1 MYEVKEDILTA
12 TNEKTNR
19 MHLIPLYSRE
29 VMDGDSLYKV
39 SAGTSGTMEGD
50 DDDARTIIELCNPVG
65 HGLFRIREDKD
76 GDGCG
81 VSITAIGDDDLR
93 CLIKALK
100 FAAKVLEEEAFEID
114 D

>member
-12 TNEKTNR
+12 TSKTTDR
-19 MHLIPLYSRE
+19 THLIPLYSRE
-29 VMDGDSLYKV
+29 VVDGDSLYKV
-39 SAGTSGTMEGD
+39 SAGTSGTMDGED
-50 DDDARTIIELCNPVG
+50 DTRTIIEICNPVG
-65 HGLFRIREDKD
+65 LGLFRLHKDED

-100 FAAKVLEEEAFEID
+100 FATKVLEEEALEIND
-114 D
+114 

>member
-1 MYEVKEDILTA
+1 MYEVKEEILTA
-12 TNEKTNR
+12 TSKKTDR
-19 MHLIPLYSRE
+19 THLIPFYSRE
-29 VMDGDSLYKV
+29 VFDGDSVYKV
-39 SAGTSGTMEGD
+39 SAGTSGTMAGD
-50 DDDARTIIELCNPVG
+50 DDDSRTIIEICNPVG
-65 HGLFRIREDKD
+65 HGLFRIRKDED

-100 FAAKVLEEEAFEID
+100 FATRVLEEEAFEID

>member
-1 MYEVKEDILTA
+1 MYEVSEDILNA
-12 TNEKTNR
+12 TSNKTGR
-19 MHLIPLYSRE
+19 THLIPLYSRE
-29 VMDGDSLYKV
+29 VIEGESLYKV

-50 DDDARTIIELCNPVG
+50 DDDTRTIIELCNPVG
-65 HGLFRIREDKD
+65 YGLFRLHKDED
-76 GDGCG
+76 GDGYG

-100 FAAKVLEEEAFEID
+100 FATKVLEEEAYEVD

>member
-12 TNEKTNR
+12 TNEKTNH

-50 DDDARTIIELCNPVG
+50 DDDARTIIEICNPVG

>member
-1 MYEVKEDILTA
+1 MYEVSEDILNA
-12 TNEKTNR
+12 TSNKTGR
-19 MHLIPLYSRE
+19 THLIPLYGRE
-29 VMDGDSLYKV
+29 VIEGESLYKV

-50 DDDARTIIELCNPVG
+50 DDDTRTIINICNPIG
-65 HGLFRIREDKD
+65 HGLFRARKDDD

-81 VSITAIGDDDLR
+81 VSITAVGDDDLR

-100 FAAKVLEEEAFEID
+100 FAVKVLEEEAYEVD